1 MTFQVNVRSRRTL
14 HFKIYSGGSSVW
26 GCGCAAGFLAGDAR
40 VAAAVLER
48 QAFLPLQALFCQS
61 CGAGGVEAS
70 VRWET
75 QLRLNMGGA
84 TRELAITPQTT

>member
-1 MTFQVNVRSRRTL
+1 MS
-14 HFKIYSGGSSVW
+14 
-26 GCGCAAGFLAGDAR
+26 
-40 VAAAVLER
+40 AAVLES

-70 VRWET
+70 VRWEA
-75 QLRLNMGGA
+75 QLRMNMGGA